1 MKIRAKISY
10 MALVQ
15 RMTIVELIVSRI
27 LKTFRQLETQGY
39 FPKKYEKG
47 E

>member
-10 MALVQ
+10 MALLK
-15 RMTIVELIVSRI
+15 RMTIVELIASTI
-27 LKTFRQLETQGY
+27 LKVFRLLEMQGY
-39 FPKKYEKG
+39 FPVKYETT